1 MNIAKCEDRAEW
13 DLMVREHGGHPLQ
26 LWGWGDLK
34 SAHRWSAHRLLVT
47 DEAGRAI
54 GGTQVLERRLP
65 KPFGSMLYI
74 PRGPVGDGSTVL
86 PLVSDYCRR
95 HLKATHISV
104 EPHQVEP
111 VSASGWHRVEKAVL
125 IPETILIDLTQPED
139 ALQADMTKKTRQY
152 IRKSAKDGA
161 TTRAGHEGDLPAI
174 MAIYRQTAERAGF
187 GLHDDQ
193 YYYDIHTMLGD
204 DSKIFVAEVDGQVVA
219 FVWLVATPEV
229 AYELYGGMNDK
240 GQERRANYCLKWF
253 AMTSLKQ
260 AGIRT
265 YDVNGLL
272 NDGVSTFKR
281 GFASH
286 ETTLAGSYDYPL
298 SPWYPIW
305 TYVFPV
311 AKKAL
316 QTVASLRK

>member
-1 MNIAKCEDRAEW
+1 M
-13 DLMVREHGGHPLQ
+13 Q

-34 SAHRWSAHRLLVT
+34 SAHRWGAHRLLVT
-47 DEAGRAI
+47 DEAGKTI
-54 GGTQVLERRLP
+54 GGAQVLERRLP

-74 PRGPVGDGSTVL
+74 PRGPVGDSSTVL
-86 PLVSDYCRR
+86 PLVSDYCRKY
-95 HLKATHISV
+95 LKATHISV

-111 VSASGWHRVEKAVL
+111 VLAPGWRRVEKAVL
-125 IPETILIDLTQPED
+125 IPETILIDLSQPED

-152 IRKSAKDGA
+152 IRKSAKDGV

-174 MAIYRQTAERAGF
+174 MTIYRQTAERAGF

-193 YYYDIHTMLGD
+193 YYYDIHAMLGD

-298 SPWYPIW
+298 SPWYPVW
-305 TYVFPV
+305 KNVFPA
-311 AKKAL
+311 AKKVL
-316 QTVASLRK
+316 QTVSSLRK